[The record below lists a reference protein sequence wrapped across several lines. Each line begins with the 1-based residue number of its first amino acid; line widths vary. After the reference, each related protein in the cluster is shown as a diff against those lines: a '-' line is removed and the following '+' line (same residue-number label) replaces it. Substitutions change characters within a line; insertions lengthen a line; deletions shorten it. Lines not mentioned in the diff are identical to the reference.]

1 MLRMNRIEPFQF
13 SDKAYDEFHKGSNEF
28 DLKD

>member
-1 MLRMNRIEPFQF
+1 MNRIEPFFF
-13 SDKAYDEFHKGSNEF
+13 SDKAYEEFQNGQNEF